1 MKAIDYK
8 IPAPTVLDFLKNL
21 LLLVLDIEHM
31 GKQSLKKDE
40 KERLKKLKSDTVE
53 GTKLLIYRMAM
64 YLAKMAMHDYEMA
77 SLRPS
82 HVAVGAFYVSLK
94 LCEQLKQSSLIC
106 SALLNRLVTVSKTT
120 ESEVIDVSHK
130 MLTLA

>member
-31 GKQSLKKDE
+31 GKQSLKKEE

>member
-1 MKAIDYK
+1 MKSINYK
-8 IPAPTVLDFLKNL
+8 ISAPTVLDFLKNL
-21 LLLVLDIEHM
+21 LLEVLGINHM

-40 KERLKKLKSDTVE
+40 KERIKKLKSNTVE

-64 YLAKMAMHDYEMA
+64 YLAKMAMHDYEMS

-106 SALLNRLVTVSKTT
+106 SALLHRLVTVSRTT